1 MIEITDSRIYNL
13 NITNLGLGFLYQ
25 KQHAGEQNMFR
36 AIAQNNYNAHVS
48 NMIRDTQYT
57 EMIENA
63 DCRK

>member
-36 AIAQNNYNAHVS
+36 ANAQYNYNS
-48 NMIRDTQYT
+48 T
-57 EMIENA
+57 
-63 DCRK
+63 CK